1 MKITLLM
8 TLLFGLIFISA
19 VGAAEKTPTPQQQRM
34 TDCNQQASAKML
46 KGEERKTFMSQCLK
60 KETTTSQGKALTP
73 QQQKMSDC
81 SKAATAKS
89 LKGDERSTFMS
100 SCLKKA
106 RKKGPLALPC
116 SLTSQGLKLASS
128 ASGAAQF
135 L

>member
-60 KETTTSQGKALTP
+60 KRPRPRRKGAHP

-106 RKKGPLALPC
+106 
-116 SLTSQGLKLASS
+116 
-128 ASGAAQF
+128 
-135 L
+135 